1 MQRARGFTLLEVV
14 AGLGLA
20 MVPAGVGAVQ
30 LVALVQTARAAGA
43 GLATASLRLARDTG
57 TALALATERLE
68 ALRVGPRADGADSQ
82 VAPDGTRFQRSWTR
96 VGGRGTP
103 ERLSVRIAWGRHA
116 LELATEALP

>member
-1 MQRARGFTLLEVV
+1 VSGRAIARRPRAGFTVV
-14 AGLGLA
+14 EALVGTALAGIALAGLA
-20 MVPAGVGAVQ
+20 AV
-30 LVALVQTARAAGA
+30 A

-57 TALALATERLE
+57 IALALATERLE

-96 VGGRGTP
+96 DGGRGTP

-116 LELATEALP
+116 LQLETEALP

>member
-1 MQRARGFTLLEVV
+1 MSRRAIARRPRAGFTVV
-14 AGLGLA
+14 EALVGAALAGIALAGLA
-20 MVPAGVGAVQ
+20 AV
-30 LVALVQTARAAGA
+30 A

-96 VGGRGTP
+96 DGGRGTP

-116 LELATEALP
+116 LELETEALP